1 MQVEFKTAFD
11 CIKYALDNATI
22 VINTTNT
29 IIKLNEQDIDMV
41 DKEDDNT
48 IYIHDKETKR
58 DFYIYTPSIEA
69 IRILE

>member
-1 MQVEFKTAFD
+1 MDCKTALD
-11 CIKYALDNATI
+11 SIKYARNNATI

-29 IIKLNEQDIDMV
+29 IIELNEQDIDMV
-41 DKEDDNT
+41 DKEDDDT